1 MYSAALAPTFQ
12 RQPGWFRWLGSYL
25 MIDQMFAMAALRA
38 DDDPA
43 DFRSYYLGAGLTF
56 FVTWNLSG
64 ALALLVGPAV
74 PTEWNVGFAI
84 PVMFLGLAVMSSDTP
99 PKVAAATVGALVTFM
114 AAGLP
119 NRLGLLVGSLAGVAA
134 GIVLLRLGR

>member
-1 MYSAALAPTFQ
+1 
-12 RQPGWFRWLGSYL
+12 
-25 MIDQMFAMAALRA
+25 MIDQMFAMAAVRA

-64 ALALLVGPAV
+64 ALALVAGPAV
-74 PTEWNVGFAI
+74 PTEWDVGFAI

-99 PKVAAATVGALVTFM
+99 PKVVAAVVGALVTYV

-119 NRLGLLVGSLAGVAA
+119 NRSGLLVGSLAGVAA
-134 GIVLLRLGR
+134 GIVAQRLRR